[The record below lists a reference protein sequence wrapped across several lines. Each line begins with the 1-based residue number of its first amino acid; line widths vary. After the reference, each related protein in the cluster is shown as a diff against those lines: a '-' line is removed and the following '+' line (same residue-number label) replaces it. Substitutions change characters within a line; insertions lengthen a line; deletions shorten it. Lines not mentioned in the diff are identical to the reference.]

1 MVSRRRRS
9 GSRGSSSRIHSV
21 RSGRGRAPPPA
32 PGRRRGPRARRR
44 KTCGRS
50 RPRGF
55 ASFDQA
61 PEFRHVLPEGPD
73 DPFREEEG
81 DHDDEDADDDE
92 FEADQHGQEVLGG
105 EVHRHGPEEGSE
117 ERPHAPDY
125 DHREHD
131 QREGE
136 GERFVREDSRAL
148 PVVDAPGGPRE
159 EAADGEEHE
168 LEGRRMDPDRL
179 RRILVGPDRTDAV
192 PQSPMGDPVCD
203 PDLDYQDYPDRVEPG
218 DRFEPDVEYDA
229 LAAPEFLDFEDD
241 VESGERRDL
250 ARDREVDAAEAQRD
264 GADSQGEGE
273 AHQGPEGDPRDG
285 VPMQRPD
292 AVGEAV
298 ASDGH
303 EQDMPETHVSRQ
315 ARDEVDRIREGRE
328 NQEVDDQGQEDQ
340 RHPARDGGE
349 DSQEG
354 QDSQERGPQGPEGK
368 SPHRRIPSGRNR
380 RIGISVRTATAV
392 ARAMF
397 PPRNSWPTLMI
408 RPIVRP
414 PTKLPHIFPGPPR
427 TTMTKLI
434 GA

>member
-44 KTCGRS
+44 RTCGRS

-92 FEADQHGQEVLGG
+92 FEADEHGQEVLGG
-105 EVHRHGPEEGSE
+105 QVHRHGPEEGPE
-117 ERPHAPDY
+117 ERPHAPDH

-136 GERFVREDSRAL
+136 GERVVREDARAL

-159 EAADGEEHE
+159 KAADGEEHE

-241 VESGERRDL
+241 VEPSERRDL
-250 ARDREVDAAEAQRD
+250 ARDRR
-264 GADSQGEGE
+264 
-273 AHQGPEGDPRDG
+273 
-285 VPMQRPD
+285 
-292 AVGEAV
+292 
-298 ASDGH
+298 
-303 EQDMPETHVSRQ
+303 
-315 ARDEVDRIREGRE
+315 
-328 NQEVDDQGQEDQ
+328 
-340 RHPARDGGE
+340 E

-354 QDSQERGPQGPEGK
+354 QDPQQREPQGPEGK
-368 SPHRRIPSGRNR
+368 SRHRRIPSGRNR
-380 RIGISVRTATAV
+380 RIGMSVRTATAV
-392 ARAMF
+392 ARAML